1 MSDVVRFNA
10 AASALSSRRQWS
22 EALSLSAQ
30 SAECGY
36 GRQRVGS
43 NAVAAG
49 SLGEVDPILHVTKI
63 HSYVFAFIAA
73 YAHVC
78 SYIYTVYIYI
88 LYIHI
93 IFIYKL
99 NTYAVHYITLGYI
112 TLRYL
117 SLHYIHYYIPWHDI
131 ITSHYMRWHYTYTT
145 VHCIKLHC
153 IELHYIKFHYI
164 DSITSH

>member
-78 SYIYTVYIYI
+78 SYIYTIYIYI

-93 IFIYKL
+93 IYIYKL
-99 NTYAVHYITLGYI
+99 NTYAVHYVRLHYAKVPFITLY
-112 TLRYL
+112 TL
-117 SLHYIHYYIPWHDI
+117 LHSM
-131 ITSHYMRWHYTYTT
+131 T
-145 VHCIKLHC
+145 
-153 IELHYIKFHYI
+153 
-164 DSITSH
+164 